1 MVASR
6 NIPNPIF
13 ICVFVIF
20 HVLIP
25 EMDVAAS
32 AFAVVS
38 LAIQLVD
45 TIRETRRF
53 VRNVRDAAKEWKRLI
68 DLLEHLELIIEGI
81 GIVFKEKEA
90 NRVTIFSESVFKAL
104 GTCETKFATLEGLVK
119 KSQSVNQGKTKTLRA
134 WSALKLASKEEVIRE
149 FECQL
154 RDALMILSIT
164 MSTYSTYGA
173 GKTVKTLLIINSN
186 LHYQNTDAI
195 IKKIETLESQWNDQ
209 TTLLRSSTIPSDKA
223 TTPEGSSRDL
233 ITENPSTHSVQ
244 VSRLRKT
251 ATRTYDT
258 LLGRMVVREKKS
270 TMAFKQNHQ
279 TPKNNVL
286 TLFESTWTFSPAF
299 LSSRIELQY
308 RNTGPWIW
316 PNIKH
321 YNVLDD
327 DDFRSL
333 HQACYKGDLTA
344 LQACFKNRKGITP
357 FVINSSGQSLLHVRS
372 NVKIE

>member
-1 MVASR
+1 
-6 NIPNPIF
+6 
-13 ICVFVIF
+13 
-20 HVLIP
+20 
-25 EMDVAAS
+25 MDVAAS

-90 NRVTIFSESVFKAL
+90 NRVTIFSKSVFKAL
-104 GTCETKFATLEGLVK
+104 GTCETKFETLEGLVK

-134 WSALKLASKEEVIRE
+134 WSALKLAYKEEVIRE

-164 MSTYSTYGA
+164 MSTYSTYAA

-195 IKKIETLESQWNDQ
+195 IKKIETLESQWNNQ
-209 TTLLRSSTIPSDKA
+209 TTLLRSNTILSDKA

-251 ATRTYDT
+251 ATRTHDT
-258 LLGRMVVREKKS
+258 LLGRLVVREKKS
-270 TMAFKQNHQ
+270 TMTFKQNHQ
-279 TPKNNVL
+279 TPK
-286 TLFESTWTFSPAF
+286 TMS
-299 LSSRIELQY
+299 
-308 RNTGPWIW
+308 
-316 PNIKH
+316 
-321 YNVLDD
+321 
-327 DDFRSL
+327 
-333 HQACYKGDLTA
+333 
-344 LQACFKNRKGITP
+344 
-357 FVINSSGQSLLHVRS
+357 
-372 NVKIE
+372 